1 MEEIRAAVLSRL
13 AEMEASAEDHVSF
26 WLEHQ
31 RYLRDDARPSM
42 LLDFLGIVHSALI
55 KPLCFEE
62 DMCEDCYENTVFYDP
77 TNDDWICGECG
88 SIQNI
93 TRSPLKRKIPESSK
107 YKHQTHLHQ
116 ILYELQCLRK
126 KLPPKI
132 VEDVHL
138 YLELEAMPITYVSVQ
153 KALRPLGYKQHY
165 SMIPTILS
173 EIDPGYKPLRLN
185 REEEDR
191 IQGRFFQYVS
201 LGQLP
206 GMEKNRL
213 NYHYV
218 IYQIAKLERMEFI
231 LPYLRL
237 PQGLKSRKRHDI
249 VWREICSLLKWNTLL
264 CDFKD

>member
-1 MEEIRAAVLSRL
+1 MEEIRKAVIQKLSEL
-13 AEMEASAEDHVSF
+13 EQATDNPLEF

-31 RYLRDDARPSM
+31 RYLREDARPSL
-42 LLDFLGIVHSALI
+42 LLDFLGVVHAALYRPI
-55 KPLCFEE
+55 CFE
-62 DMCEDCYENTVFYDP
+62 DDSCEECYENTVFYDA

-88 SIQNI
+88 SIQNM

-126 KLPPKI
+126 KLPPTI
-132 VEDVHL
+132 VNDVHL
-138 YLELEAMPITYVSVQ
+138 YLELEALPITYTSVQ

-173 EIDPGYKPLRLN
+173 EIDPAYKPLQLSRYD
-185 REEEDR
+185 EDR

-201 LGQLP
+201 LGQMS

-237 PQGLKSRKRHDI
+237 PQGLKSRKRHDN
-249 VWREICSLLKWNTLL
+249 VWREICVLLKWNVSL